1 MRWLVL
7 RAVGIVFFVI
17 FLGILDEAQ
26 SLIGPRGLIPLSWF
40 IEKHQQAFPDF
51 LQAFIRAPGLF
62 WLNTSAG
69 MITTMGAL
77 GLLSAC
83 ALVMNLWPRV
93 TLSICWL
100 SLLSFVTAWGIFS
113 GSQVDQLMLETALL
127 CIPFAPSGMRPGL
140 GESSPPRAIAVF
152 MMRWLL
158 FRVMFENGIVKLLSG
173 EPRWLN
179 FTAMDVLY
187 ETSPLPTVL
196 GYHLHQMPH
205 AFHVFEVLFTF
216 AAELG
221 APLLAV
227 FGGRQGRWI
236 AFFTWTIFQLG
247 IHLTNNFGW
256 LNTASLGIGLLLI
269 DDQMLAGIA
278 QRFSLRRLHI
288 AFSPAIVTPVA
299 LSVTARRTLHS
310 ALWLHFSLTI
320 YFFVVLCR
328 VPTDRGPLKWLQPLR
343 TFIEPL
349 RSSNAYTL
357 YATLLPAHY
366 GVEFLGSNDG
376 GTTWR
381 AYEYRYLP
389 QREDRMSPFLAP
401 RYARF
406 EQTLQIEAT
415 RDTPSPLYKVVASH
429 ILQGDRAIIGL
440 FKSNPF
446 PDRPPRLLRLPGY
459 KYKFTDYNLYRQTGR
474 FWSKSYE
481 GDYHPMMALNAE
493 GQIESAETPAD
504 HIRLFAENG
513 HAPAQNQ
520 LADMYASGNGVT
532 RDRAKSLI
540 WYRTAATQGFTPAQF
555 TLGLIYAEGDGV
567 PKDEIEAFVWFEL
580 AARAGDVEAAKN
592 RTIASNH
599 IGPSGI
605 ATAQTK
611 IEALSRA
618 IIARTKNP

>member
-1 MRWLVL
+1 M
-7 RAVGIVFFVI
+7 RAVGLVFIVI
-17 FLGILDEAQ
+17 FLGILAEAQ
-26 SLIGPRGLIPLSWF
+26 ALIGPGGLIPLSWF
-40 IEKHQQAFPDF
+40 FEKHQQAFPGF
-51 LQAFIRAPGLF
+51 LPAFIRAPGLF
-62 WLNTSAG
+62 WLSTSAG
-69 MITTMGAL
+69 MITTLGAL
-77 GLLSAC
+77 GLLSAS
-83 ALVMNLWPRV
+83 ALVLNFWPRV

-127 CIPFAPSGMRPGL
+127 CIPFAPSGIRPGL
-140 GESSPPRAIAVF
+140 GERSPPRAIVVF

-196 GYHLHQMPH
+196 GYHLHQLPH
-205 AFHVFEVLFTF
+205 AFHVGEILFTF

-227 FGGRQGRWI
+227 FGGRPGRWI
-236 AFFTWTIFQLG
+236 AFCTWTIFQLG

-256 LNTASLGIGLLLI
+256 LNTASLGLGLLLI
-269 DDQMLAGIA
+269 DDQMLAGLA
-278 QRFSLRRLHI
+278 HRLSWRRLHA
-288 AFSPAIVTPVA
+288 AFSPKMVTPVA
-299 LSVTARRTLHS
+299 LSVTAHR
-310 ALWLHFSLTI
+310 ALYCGLGLHFFLTI

-328 VPTDRGPLKWLQPLR
+328 VPTERAPLVWLQPLR
-343 TFIEPL
+343 TLFEPL

-381 AYEYRYLP
+381 PYEYRYLP

-429 ILQGDRAIIGL
+429 ILKGDPAIIGL

-459 KYKFTDYNLYRQTGR
+459 KYKFTDYAVYRQTGR
-474 FWSKSYE
+474 FWSKTYE
-481 GDYHPMMALNAE
+481 GDYHPMMALNAQ
-493 GQIESAETPAD
+493 GQIESAETPTD

-513 HAPAQNQ
+513 HAPAQNR
-520 LADMYASGNGVT
+520 LAEMYAAGDGVT
-532 RDRAKSLI
+532 RDRTKALF
-540 WYRTAATQGFTPAQF
+540 WYRAAASQGFTAAQF
-555 TLGLIYAEGDGV
+555 SLGLIYAEGEGV
-567 PKDEIEAFVWFEL
+567 PKDEVEAYVWFEL

-592 RTIASNH
+592 RTIAGQH
-599 IGPSGI
+599 IGPFGI

-611 IEALSRA
+611 IDALTRA
-618 IIARTKNP
+618 LPVRAKNP

>member
-51 LQAFIRAPGLF
+51 LPAFIRAPGLF

-429 ILQGDRAIIGL
+429 ILQGDIAIIGL